1 MEVAR
6 KQAEAG
12 LNHHA
17 IAIPVNSRQCVEC
30 HRKSSP
36 RIIDHWTGS
45 THAEK
50 GVGCVE
56 CHRAVKEDVDA
67 FVHYGETIATV
78 VTPRLRSFE
87 IDEVLARPEHK
98 WYDREV
104 IRLKPSEHP
113 HEPNPA
119 ANNAN

>member
-1 MEVAR
+1 MTLRTKQFIIATLAVVFLVSLIFVQWMEVAR

-78 VTPRLRSFE
+78 VTPRLRS
-87 IDEVLARPEHK
+87 L
-98 WYDREV
+98 
-104 IRLKPSEHP
+104 PSDG
-113 HEPNPA
+113 A
-119 ANNAN
+119 AGI